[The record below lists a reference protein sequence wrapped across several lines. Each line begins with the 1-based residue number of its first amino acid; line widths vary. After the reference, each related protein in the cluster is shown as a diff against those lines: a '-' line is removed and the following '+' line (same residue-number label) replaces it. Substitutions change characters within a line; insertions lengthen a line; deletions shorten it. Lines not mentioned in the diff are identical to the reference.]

1 MIVVHFM
8 KPTTL
13 FLYVACAVLLCGA
26 VAARPVID
34 AAGRTVRVPE
44 HVERVICSG
53 PGCLRLLTY
62 LRSEQM
68 AVAVDSAELPRN
80 TFDARPYAI
89 ANPQFRK
96 LPLFGE
102 FRGNDN
108 PELILSLAPRPQVIF
123 KTYAGMGHDPAEL
136 QKKTGIPVVVLD
148 YGNLTDARNRFFA
161 ALDIMAGVIGK
172 EERSDAVKAFI
183 ENQIGDLA
191 MRGGHIPAEQA
202 PSAFIGGVAYKGQ
215 HGFQSTEPAYPPFV
229 FIHARNPANDET
241 AAKTG
246 LRVSNIAKEKILEW
260 NPDFLFLDLS
270 SLQSEARALT
280 ELKND
285 PVYKVL
291 TAVQSGRVYGVLPY
305 NSYTTNYGSA
315 LANAYYIGK
324 TLYPAQFEDIDPIE
338 KADAIYTFLVG
349 TPVFSR
355 MNQCVGNRA
364 FNSISLR

>member
-1 MIVVHFM
+1 M
-8 KPTTL
+8 KPMVL
-13 FLYVACAVLLCGA
+13 FLYMICTVLLCTA
-26 VAARPVID
+26 AAARPIID
-34 AAGRTVRVPE
+34 ASGRTVQVPE

-62 LRSEQM
+62 LRSQQM
-68 AVAVDSAELPRN
+68 AVAVDSAELSCN

-89 ANPQFRK
+89 ANPQFKK

-108 PELILSLAPRPQVIF
+108 PELILSLTPQPQVIF

-148 YGNLTDARNRFFA
+148 YGNLTDARFRFFA
-161 ALDIMAGVIGK
+161 SLDIMAGVIGK
-172 EERSDAVKAFI
+172 KEQSDAVKAFLG
-183 ENQIGDLA
+183 NQIADLTT
-191 MRGGHIPAEQA
+191 RCGHISAEQA
-202 PSAFIGGVAYKGQ
+202 PSVFIGGVAYKGQ

-229 FIHARNPANDET
+229 FINAWNPANDKT
-241 AAKTG
+241 AATTG

-260 NPDFLFLDLS
+260 DPDFLFLDLS
-270 SLQSEARALT
+270 SLQSEARALN

-291 TAVQSGRVYGVLPY
+291 TAVRSGRVYGVLPY
-305 NSYTTNYGSA
+305 NSYTINYGSA

-324 TLYPAQFEDIDPIE
+324 TLYPDRFEDIDPAE

-349 TPVFSR
+349 EPVFSG
-355 MNQCVGNRA
+355 MNQCVGNHA
-364 FNSISLR
+364 FNSMSLR